1 MESLARGPNRTPE
14 MTRSQNSKM
23 FRNVTPVQF
32 DMSSVTRHIQRKVE
46 DSERKKSEPER
57 SRKPKTDQG
66 DNQTKVLGQLNP
78 SGYWVCLIKNGVH
91 IVNHHK
97 LQEVVLYKRLLQSNA
112 LPISQFAGH
121 PLEVFEG

>member
-1 MESLARGPNRTPE
+1 MR
-14 MTRSQNSKM
+14 
-23 FRNVTPVQF
+23 
-32 DMSSVTRHIQRKVE
+32 SVTRHIQRKVE

-57 SRKPKTDQG
+57 SRRNKTEQDG
-66 DNQTKVLGQLNP
+66 PTKVLGQLNP
-78 SGYWVCLIKNGVH
+78 SGYWVCSIKNGVH

-121 PLEVFEG
+121 PLEIFEG